1 MKLFVWDF
9 HGVLEKDND
18 LAVLDIS
25 NQVLA
30 QAGYNERFS
39 VKDNQKYYGLK
50 WYEYFEQLLPNLS
63 KEEHMALQAACFNF
77 SENHLEVLAKYIKP
91 NDYAIEVLE
100 TIQNKGHDQILLS
113 NTRPKDLLWFV
124 DVVGVKPYFTDEKII
139 GVNAHEKHG
148 DKQEALSD
156 YLHGKKFD
164 AIVYVGDSES
174 DMKLQEVYGGTTYYY
189 NHPHIDPQEKVLADY
204 YIKDLREVLREV

>member
-1 MKLFVWDF
+1 M
-9 HGVLEKDND
+9 LEKDND

-189 NHPHIDPQEKVLADY
+189 NHPHIDSQEKVLADY

>member
-39 VKDNQKYYGLK
+39 AKDNQKYYGLK
-50 WYEYFEQLLPNLS
+50 WYEYFEQLFPNLP
-63 KEEHMALQAACFNF
+63 KEEHMALQAACFSF
-77 SENHLEVLAKYIKP
+77 AENHLEVLAKHIKP
-91 NDYAIEVLE
+91 NEYAIEVLE

-113 NTRPKDLLWFV
+113 NTRPNDLLWFV
-124 DVVGVKPYFTDEKII
+124 DAVGIKNYFTDEKII

-148 DKQEALSD
+148 DKQEALTD

-164 AIVYVGDSES
+164 TIIYIGDSES
-174 DMKLQEVYGGTTYYY
+174 DMKLKEVYDGTTYYY
-189 NHPHIDPQEKVLADY
+189 NHPHIDSQEKVVANY
-204 YIKDLREVLREV
+204 FIKDLREVLREV